1 MKRYTTILISA
12 LIMTTG
18 VAMNGNSTDPFEAY
32 LTAEI
37 ERLELEQELF
47 GLRANTDEVISIA
60 AIEVF
65 ELNEEVCIGF
75 DTAAYL
81 PVGFDARKGMNDIN
95 WDEVKLYTPEEDLEL
110 DVEISSFSLER

>member
-1 MKRYTTILISA
+1 MKRYAILMITA

-32 LTAEI
+32 LSAEI

-47 GLRANTDEVISIA
+47 GLTANINEPISIA
-60 AIEVF
+60 AIDVF

-75 DTAAYL
+75 DTAERL
-81 PVGFDARKGMNDIN
+81 PVDFNARKGMNDIN
-95 WDEVKLYTPEEDLEL
+95 WDEVKLYTPEEDLEF
-110 DVEISSFSLER
+110 EAETSTFSLER